1 MGIVRIAVNA
11 VALLLAA
18 LLVPGIEIAW
28 SDDAAGIAVT
38 LLVLAV
44 IFGLVNASIRPLAGM
59 VSLPLNIATL
69 GLFSVALN
77 AILFLVLAFI
87 VDLVWEPAIV
97 IGGFPPELG
106 LPAIVAAVSG
116 AFVISAVS
124 TVIHLLVPY
133 G

>member
-28 SDDAAGIAVT
+28 SDDATGIAVT

-77 AILFLVLAFI
+77 AILFLVLAFV

-106 LPAIVAAVSG
+106 LPAIVAAISG

-124 TVIHLLVPY
+124 TVIHVLVPY